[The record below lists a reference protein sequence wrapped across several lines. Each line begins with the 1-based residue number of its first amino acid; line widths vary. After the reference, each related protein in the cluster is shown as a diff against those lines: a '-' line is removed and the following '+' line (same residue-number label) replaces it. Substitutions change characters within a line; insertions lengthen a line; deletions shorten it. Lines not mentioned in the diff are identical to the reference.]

1 MPKPEVSPAGVFGE
15 SPAGALTG
23 ASVDS
28 AEMSSEEETATLSEE
43 AATYAEGMKRAEEAF
58 AASGESDQ
66 NGSEQ
71 EVEPEGGEV
80 PARGYDEET
89 LKRREVALSQIVQY
103 GDPVLKSRASE
114 VREFDQVLSEEIE
127 RMFELMKDGLGVG
140 LAATQVG
147 KLRRLLVF
155 QTNADATPQELVNP
169 EIEWLSDE
177 SEAAAE
183 GCLSIPRVIVEVDR
197 PLYARVRGRDRTGAE
212 ILIEASGHE
221 ARVLQHE
228 IDHLDGI
235 LILDRTE
242 RSQRKGA
249 MKALRRGEAYTPQE
263 D

>member
-1 MPKPEVSPAGVFGE
+1 MA
-15 SPAGALTG
+15 
-23 ASVDS
+23 
-28 AEMSSEEETATLSEE
+28 SEEETATLSDE
-43 AATYAEGMKRAEEAF
+43 AAAFAEGMERAEEALS
-58 AASGESDQ
+58 AAAE
-66 NGSEQ
+66 EP
-71 EVEPEGGEV
+71 EVEPEGGEA
-80 PARGYDEET
+80 PARFDEET
-89 LKRREVALSQIVQY
+89 LKRREAALAQIVQY
-103 GDPVLKSRASE
+103 GDPVLKSTASA
-114 VREFDQVLSEEIE
+114 VTEFDQALSDEIE
-127 RMFELMKDGLGVG
+127 QMIHLMKDGLGVG

-177 SEAAAE
+177 TEVAAE

-197 PLYARVRGRDRTGAE
+197 PLYARVRGQDRTGAE
-212 ILIEASGHE
+212 VLIEASGHE

-228 IDHLDGI
+228 IDHLNGV

-249 MKALRRGEAYTPQE
+249 LKALRRGESYSPHE

>member
-1 MPKPEVSPAGVFGE
+1 MA
-15 SPAGALTG
+15 
-23 ASVDS
+23 
-28 AEMSSEEETATLSEE
+28 SEEESTALSGDV
-43 AATYAEGMKRAEEAF
+43 ATYAEGMERAEAAFSAEGDSDAAAPEIEA
-58 AASGESDQ
+58 
-66 NGSEQ
+66 
-71 EVEPEGGEV
+71 EGGEAPV
-80 PARGYDEET
+80 HGYDEET
-89 LKRREVALSQIVQY
+89 LKRREAALAQIVQF

-114 VREFDQVLSEEIE
+114 VTGFDQALTAEIE
-127 RMFELMKDGLGVG
+127 SMFELMKDGLGVG

-169 EIEWLSDE
+169 EIEWLSE
-177 SEAAAE
+177 ETEVGPE

-197 PLYARVRGRDRTGAE
+197 PLFARVRGQDRTGAE
-212 ILIEASGHE
+212 VLIEASGHE

-242 RSQRKGA
+242 KKQRRGA
-249 MKALRRGEAYTPQE
+249 MKALRRGESYSPHE

>member
-1 MPKPEVSPAGVFGE
+1 
-15 SPAGALTG
+15 
-23 ASVDS
+23 
-28 AEMSSEEETATLSEE
+28 MSSDHDSATLSEE
-43 AATYAEGMKRAEEAF
+43 AAAYAEGMERAEEAL
-58 AASGESDQ
+58 AAAGESDQ
-66 NGSEQ
+66 DGLVE
-71 EVEPEGGEV
+71 EVEPEGGEAPV
-80 PARGYDEET
+80 RGYDEET
-89 LKRREVALSQIVQY
+89 LRRREVALSQIVQF

-114 VREFDQVLSEEIE
+114 VREFDQALSDEIE

-177 SEAAAE
+177 TEVAAE
-183 GCLSIPRVIVEVDR
+183 GCLSIPRVIVDVDR

-212 ILIEASGHE
+212 VLIEASGHE

-228 IDHLDGI
+228 IDHLDGV

-242 RSQRKGA
+242 KPQRKGA
-249 MKALRRGEAYTPQE
+249 MKALRRGEAYSPHE

>member
-1 MPKPEVSPAGVFGE
+1 
-15 SPAGALTG
+15 
-23 ASVDS
+23 
-28 AEMSSEEETATLSEE
+28 MSSDQESVTLSEE
-43 AATYAEGMKRAEEAF
+43 AAAYAEGVERAEEAL
-58 AASGESDQ
+58 AATSGDV
-66 NGSEQ
+66 
-71 EVEPEGGEV
+71 EVEPEGGEEPV
-80 PARGYDEET
+80 RGYDEET
-89 LKRREVALSQIVQY
+89 LRKRDVALSQIVQF

-114 VREFDQVLSEEIE
+114 VREFDQALSDEVE
-127 RMFELMKDGLGVG
+127 RMFELMNDGLGVG

-177 SEAAAE
+177 TETSVE

-197 PLYARVRGRDRTGAE
+197 PLFARVRGQDRTGAE
-212 ILIEASGHE
+212 VLIEASGHE

-228 IDHLDGI
+228 IDHLDGV

-242 RSQRKGA
+242 KKQRKGA
-249 MKALRRGEAYTPQE
+249 LKALRRGESYSPHE